1 MARMSIDDK
10 VRRDQRLYDLAELLA
25 WSQRETLG
33 AMFDVWEMCHDRVDD
48 VLPEAMINNRVFRDA
63 PKGTPV
69 DFDFVGKMITVG
81 YAKRHRSPRMITVID
96 ATEMIHYLKRSKTSG
111 RKGGIK
117 SGESRR
123 KHTKGRFADPQGS
136 LNLPDLVPDL
146 VPDLASPPDRSIAPD
161 PDPDLEPSSWLTP
174 SDRSP
179 NLPEM
184 ASPGAEKPEKPK
196 PTLRVVGPVDE
207 LVRELGAMHANAFA
221 RVKATLQSTAMG
233 PLATDTHDQLRTLLE
248 SFPSTE
254 GARERCMHAITVQ
267 EHDAARKKTLTN
279 FGPGMWKLSTFE
291 KSLTF
296 ELPKRRDPAPPRPS
310 AIVNAAVDDSGQR
323 PPGPRSSTEDE
334 PVRSLAQFLATA
346 PPGIENLHETL
357 GIKK

>member
-10 VRRDQRLYDLAELLA
+10 VRRDQRLYDLADLLA

-69 DFDFVGKMITVG
+69 DFDFVGKMIAVG

-96 ATEMIHYLKRSKTSG
+96 ATEMINYLKRSKTSG
-111 RKGGIK
+111 QQGGLK
-117 SGESRR
+117 SGEKRR
-123 KHTKGRFADPQGS
+123 KIAKGRFAEPQGS

-146 VPDLASPPDRSIAPD
+146 PPDDPSSPDRSDLPD
-161 PDPDLEPSSWLTP
+161 PDPDLVPSSWLDP
-174 SDRSP
+174 HPISP
-179 NLPEM
+179 DLPES
-184 ASPGAEKPEKPK
+184 ASPGWQSGKPK

-207 LVRELGAMHANAFA
+207 LVREIGAMHAEAFA
-221 RVKATLQSTAMG
+221 RARTALQSTAIG
-233 PLATDTHDQLRTLLE
+233 PNASDAHDQLRTLLD
-248 SFPSTE
+248 SLASLE
-254 GARERCMHAITVQ
+254 GAREKCTHAIIVQ
-267 EHDAARKKTLTN
+267 QADAIKKKTLTH

-296 ELPKRRDPAPPRPS
+296 ELPRLPPPPKVVSPPS
-310 AIVNAAVDDSGQR
+310 AAAA
-323 PPGPRSSTEDE
+323 RSSTDDE
-334 PVRSLAQFLATA
+334 PVRSLSSFLEHA
-346 PPGIENLHETL
+346 PADVQGIHNTTL
-357 GIKK
+357 GNRKP